1 MLLPPVIERE
11 LRDASRRPLTYWSRL
26 FAGTL
31 CLLVLTPILLM
42 FEISARFGGPG
53 MPVTLLGPMLF
64 SMFAALACFT
74 AVAAGWFFATDALS
88 LERREGTL
96 ELLFLAPLRPRDV
109 VLGKLV
115 TVTWRGA
122 QWLLAVIPLF
132 ALPLLL
138 GGVEVDHFLHLS
150 LLTANTLFWSVAC
163 GLWASAQS
171 RQIFGALVTTA
182 ILQLALVSVPLLV
195 DLGLAGLDPK
205 KFIAQVSYLSP
216 AYTWSKGFSRSSPD
230 FWQSLLLT
238 HAEAWILLTLTI
250 RTIARQIR
258 ENPTGAGPGFL
269 SRLTDL
275 WKYGRPTSRAA
286 FRKRVI
292 ECHPVRWLVE
302 RERGP
307 LRFLVALPLVITLSG
322 VSLGYVLEHGA
333 SYLVIGSIA
342 GFLLSVSTNILLAL
356 QASRFLVEARRTGA
370 LELLLVSPLSTRS
383 ILSEQCRSLIRA
395 FAVPVIILLA
405 IQIAI
410 AAYQISMTSNMPA
423 MPVVGPNQ
431 PGATAAAAMADMA
444 RFQWLNLVAN
454 MLVQLT
460 GLASV
465 AWVGFWMGMTCRQAS
480 LALFATLA
488 LSKLLPMLSASFLQ
502 ASLLPSVL
510 SQRLPAWLPFVAS
523 AAAGIAV
530 NLGLVF
536 LARHQLL
543 PDLRRIA
550 LAPFSVVWPNIR
562 LFNARPKSQPPT
574 PPVLIG

>member
-53 MPVTLLGPMLF
+53 IPVPLLGPILF
-64 SMFAALACFT
+64 NMFAALACFT
-74 AVAAGWFFATDALS
+74 ALAAGWFFATDALS
-88 LERREGTL
+88 QERREGTL

-109 VLGKLV
+109 VLGKMV

-122 QWLLAVIPLF
+122 QWLLAAVPLF

-138 GGVEVDHFLHLS
+138 GGVGFDDFLHLS

-163 GLWASAQS
+163 GLWASARS
-171 RQIFGALVTTA
+171 REIFGALVTTA
-182 ILQLALVSVPLLV
+182 LLQLSLVSVPFLV
-195 DLGLAGLDPK
+195 DLGLAGLDPSE
-205 KFIAQVSYLSP
+205 FTAWVSYLSP
-216 AYTWSKGFSRSSPD
+216 AFTWSKGFSRSSTA
-230 FWQSLLLT
+230 FWQSLVLT
-238 HAEAWILLTLTI
+238 HAEAWMLLALTV
-250 RTIARQIR
+250 RATARQIR
-258 ENPTGAGPGFL
+258 ENPTGAGPGFF
-269 SRLTDL
+269 SRLNGF
-275 WKYGRPTSRAA
+275 WKYGRPKSRAA
-286 FRKRVI
+286 FRKRVMGF
-292 ECHPVRWLVE
+292 HPVRWLVE

-322 VSLGYVLEHGA
+322 VAMGYVLDHGA
-333 SYLVIGSIA
+333 SYLLIGGIA

-383 ILSEQCRSLIRA
+383 ILSEQSRSLMRA

-405 IQIAI
+405 IQGAVV
-410 AAYQISMTSNMPA
+410 AYQISISNTLTV
-423 MPVVGPNQ
+423 MPVVGPNP

-444 RFQWLNLVAN
+444 RYQWLGLIAG

-460 GLASV
+460 GLVSV

-488 LSKLLPMLSASFLQ
+488 LSKVLPMLSASFLQ
-502 ASLLPSVL
+502 ASLLPAVL
-510 SQRLPAWLPFVAS
+510 SQRLPAWLPSVAS
-523 AAAGIAV
+523 ASAGIAV

-550 LAPFSVVWPNIR
+550 MAPFSVVWPKLR
-562 LFNARPKSQPPT
+562 WFNVRPQSQPPA
-574 PPVLIG
+574 PPVLQP